1 MGETVERRLKDIN
14 GLHVWKITDNKGLKN
29 ETVTYMLNTKDEDNI
44 NCFTSLK
51 ELKEYVHIRTK

>member
-14 GLHVWKITDNKGLKN
+14 GLHVYKIIDNKGLKN
-29 ETVTYMLNTKDEDNI
+29 ETITYILNDSDEDNI

-51 ELKEYVHIRTK
+51 ELKEYANNY